1 MKVNY
6 KHLLK
11 VAFTAVAL
19 TFLLTL
25 PAYAKTIWVAPGAS
39 GTGTEDAPY
48 GTIQKAA
55 DVVEPGDT
63 VMIKPG
69 VYYESVELKRTGTA
83 EKPIVFRA
91 SEYGKNKVIITGA
104 DKTIR
109 ENKSGDLWTCVDSER
124 GIYQLPL
131 DHKPMRVLYNGASI
145 TAVGQY
151 EFLRDRNYGEGEDY
165 DFATYKQISY
175 YDADA
180 KMLYVRLRD
189 DEKYGK
195 RNPNENLMAVS
206 PPAYS
211 SYEENGVTNSASF
224 DSYIIDDISYNFA
237 IVPEAEAHVVLYGL
251 TFETPGF
258 TGVYVRGSDAVIS
271 NCWFEG
277 CANAVCGGAR
287 HDLDV
292 YSSDRVTVE
301 NCEWHSWPIAV
312 DMFELMN
319 EDGTNVDTLRKT
331 WQAKNQDYSINCY
344 EVGSLV
350 GKAGDDWII
359 RNNYVHDVLDGLSF
373 FAWSKYNE
381 KISGRS
387 RNVTARGAQI
397 YGNRFENLL
406 DNGIEIESRA
416 SDLDIHHNEFI
427 NNYEPFSSQPLNGA
441 PWSENIKFHHNY
453 VWASP
458 EFVEM
463 YAQKANSRP
472 SIFKICFNQI
482 TNWEFPWMEAEPFKT
497 GPSRPARTLSFPD
510 RGVDIYNNTIYC
522 PNTYFQT
529 LAGRIGGDRGEKSNV
544 RYYNNIISCLVISD
558 KYPTKNGAFFDGVK
572 GDLVSANTG
581 YEFDRNIYIITNDD
595 GDINPETVAMNG
607 SMAFDTY
614 AEAGVASIADGK
626 IELSAD
632 SPAIG
637 AGRRI
642 LGEDDITTDIGAVAA
657 GETWQTYPHAY
668 PFGDVNCDGVVDAAD
683 IAAVAGLMGADKSSL
698 EYNSR
703 CDLDF
708 NGVIDSVD
716 TGLAMEEYLR

>member
-11 VAFTAVAL
+11 VAFAASTMA
-19 TFLLTL
+19 FLIAL

-48 GTIQKAA
+48 GSIQKAA
-55 DVVEPGDT
+55 DAVEPGDV

-69 VYYESVELKRTGTA
+69 VYYESVELKKTGTA
-83 EKPIVFRA
+83 DKPIIFRA

-165 DFATYKQISY
+165 DFATYKQTSY

-211 SYEENGVTNSASF
+211 SYEEDGVTNSASF

-237 IVPEAEAHVVLYGL
+237 IIPEAEAHVVLYGL

-301 NCEWHSWPIAV
+301 HCERHS
-312 DMFELMN
+312 
-319 EDGTNVDTLRKT
+319 
-331 WQAKNQDYSINCY
+331 
-344 EVGSLV
+344 
-350 GKAGDDWII
+350 
-359 RNNYVHDVLDGLSF
+359 
-373 FAWSKYNE
+373 
-381 KISGRS
+381 
-387 RNVTARGAQI
+387 
-397 YGNRFENLL
+397 
-406 DNGIEIESRA
+406 
-416 SDLDIHHNEFI
+416 
-427 NNYEPFSSQPLNGA
+427 
-441 PWSENIKFHHNY
+441 
-453 VWASP
+453 
-458 EFVEM
+458 
-463 YAQKANSRP
+463 
-472 SIFKICFNQI
+472 
-482 TNWEFPWMEAEPFKT
+482 
-497 GPSRPARTLSFPD
+497 
-510 RGVDIYNNTIYC
+510 
-522 PNTYFQT
+522 
-529 LAGRIGGDRGEKSNV
+529 
-544 RYYNNIISCLVISD
+544 
-558 KYPTKNGAFFDGVK
+558 
-572 GDLVSANTG
+572 
-581 YEFDRNIYIITNDD
+581 
-595 GDINPETVAMNG
+595 
-607 SMAFDTY
+607 
-614 AEAGVASIADGK
+614 
-626 IELSAD
+626 
-632 SPAIG
+632 
-637 AGRRI
+637 
-642 LGEDDITTDIGAVAA
+642 
-657 GETWQTYPHAY
+657 
-668 PFGDVNCDGVVDAAD
+668 
-683 IAAVAGLMGADKSSL
+683 
-698 EYNSR
+698 
-703 CDLDF
+703 
-708 NGVIDSVD
+708 
-716 TGLAMEEYLR
+716 